1 MNKPSCEEMQMA
13 AMAIEEGQVPEIPG
27 PLVREHL
34 NQCAACRD
42 AAAAMSS
49 TLATLARQTRRRHP
63 ADLWPAIQGEV
74 APRPAGAW
82 PYVVLSVL
90 LVVYKL
96 IELVPD
102 RQWSA
107 AIQIVPVLIGFGLFR
122 ILRQSPFQIAT
133 ELRLEGE

>member
-1 MNKPSCEEMQMA
+1 MNQPGCEEMQMA
-13 AMAIEEGQVPEIPG
+13 AMAMEEGQVPEIPG

-63 ADLWPAIQGEV
+63 ADLWPAIQRNV
-74 APRPAGAW
+74 APRSATW
-82 PYVVLSVL
+82 PYVVLAML
-90 LVVYKL
+90 LAVYEL

-102 RQWSA
+102 RQWSI
-107 AIQIVPVLIGFGLFR
+107 AIQIIPVLIAFGLFR
-122 ILRQSPFQIAT
+122 ILKQSPFQIAT

>member
-1 MNKPSCEEMQMA
+1 MNKPGCEEMQMV

-42 AAAAMSS
+42 AVAAMSS
-49 TLATLARQTRRRHP
+49 TLAILARRTRRRHP
-63 ADLWPAIQGEV
+63 TDLWPAIQRKV
-74 APRPAGAW
+74 APRPAATW
-82 PYVVLSVL
+82 PYVVLAVL
-90 LVVYKL
+90 LVVYEL

-102 RQWSA
+102 RQWSIA
-107 AIQIVPVLIGFGLFR
+107 VQIIPVLIAFGLFR
-122 ILRQSPFQIAT
+122 ILKQSPFQIAT

>member
-13 AMAIEEGQVPEIPG
+13 AMAIEEGQVPDLPG

-34 NQCAACRD
+34 SQCAACRD
-42 AAAAMSS
+42 AAAAISS
-49 TLATLARQTRRRHP
+49 TLAILARQTRRRHA
-63 ADLWPAIQGEV
+63 ADLWPAIQRKV
-74 APRPAGAW
+74 TPRHAAW
-82 PYVVLSVL
+82 PYVALAVL

-102 RQWSA
+102 REWSI
-107 AIQIVPVLIGFGLFR
+107 AIQIIPLLIGFGVFR
-122 ILRQSPFQIAT
+122 ILRQNPFQIAT

>member
-1 MNKPSCEEMQMA
+1 MNQPGCEEMQIA
-13 AMAIEEGQVPEIPG
+13 AMAIAEGQAPEIPD

-63 ADLWPAIQGEV
+63 ADLWPAIQRNV
-74 APRPAGAW
+74 APRPAAW
-82 PYVVLSVL
+82 PYVVLAVL
-90 LVVYKL
+90 LGVYEL
-96 IELVPD
+96 IELVSD
-102 RQWSA
+102 RQWSI
-107 AIQIVPVLIGFGLFR
+107 AIQIIPVLIAFGLFR
-122 ILRQSPFQIAT
+122 ILKQSPFQIAT

>member
-1 MNKPSCEEMQMA
+1 MNQPGCEEMQRA
-13 AMAIEEGQVPEIPG
+13 AMAMEEGQVPGIPC

-63 ADLWPAIQGEV
+63 ADLWPAIQRNV
-74 APRPAGAW
+74 APRPAAW
-82 PYVVLSVL
+82 PYVVLAVL
-90 LVVYKL
+90 LAVYEL
-96 IELVPD
+96 IELVSD
-102 RQWSA
+102 RQWSI
-107 AIQIVPVLIGFGLFR
+107 AIQIIPVLIAFGLFR
-122 ILRQSPFQIAT
+122 IVKQSPFQIAT

>member
-34 NQCAACRD
+34 NQCPACRD

-49 TLATLARQTRRRHP
+49 TLAIFARQTRRRHP
-63 ADLWPAIQGEV
+63 ADLWPAIQRKV
-74 APRPAGAW
+74 ASRPAAW
-82 PYVVLSVL
+82 PYVALAVL

-102 RQWSA
+102 RQWSI
-107 AIQIVPVLIGFGLFR
+107 AIQIVPLLIGFGWFR
-122 ILRQSPFQIAT
+122 ILKQSPFQIVT